1 MFLNQILVFYLE
13 LSKKYVQNYIYNFQ
27 IKKLI
32 FLLIDLL
39 KNYLLLTALKNIG
52 RVIYVENLNLIKVE
66 LMIN

>member
-39 KNYLLLTALKNIG
+39 KNYLVLTALKNIG